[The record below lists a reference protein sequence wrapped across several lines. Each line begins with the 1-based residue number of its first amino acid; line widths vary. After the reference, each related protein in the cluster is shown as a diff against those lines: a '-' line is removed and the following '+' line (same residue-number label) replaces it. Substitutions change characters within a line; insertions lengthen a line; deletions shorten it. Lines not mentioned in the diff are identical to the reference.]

1 MKVVVD
7 NQIFLRQRFGGVSR
21 MFCETNLAMQEVDGI
36 NQRIVAPLHFNKHLQ
51 VMDLSK
57 STSIYIPNCP
67 AKLRPFVK
75 KSSDLFSKAEIN
87 NFKPDLI
94 HETFYTDYDPWNKLI
109 PRVTT
114 VNDLTRELIDK
125 NLKRAEI
132 KRESMARASAIIC
145 ISENTK
151 SDVVNYFG
159 IDPNKCF
166 TVPLGISEIFFQNKQ
181 KIENKIN
188 ATTTKD
194 FFLFVGDR
202 DGYKNFEKF
211 IKAFSL
217 TKDLIKNFSIKCFGG
232 PTPSISELNIIKDLR
247 LSEGQVEFISGTDE
261 TLAQL
266 YRNAFALIYPSLYE
280 GFGLPPLEAMASGCS
295 VLSSNKGSLPEVLGE
310 AANFFD
316 PTSIESI
323 NIVLQDFVASTE
335 LRKEL
340 IAKGLIQSQ
349 KYSWKATAQKTFE
362 VYKNLIS

>member
-21 MFCETNLAMQEVDGI
+21 MFCETNSTMKEIEGI
-36 NQRIVAPLHFNKHLQ
+36 NHRIVAPLHFNKHLQ
-51 VMDLSK
+51 SMDLSK
-57 STSIYIPNCP
+57 SPSIYIPNCP

-75 KSSDLFSKAEIN
+75 KASDFFSGVEIN

-114 VNDLTRELIDK
+114 VNDLTRELHDK
-125 NLKRAEI
+125 NLKRASI
-132 KRESMARASAIIC
+132 GRALAVIC

-166 TVPLGISEIFFQNKQ
+166 TVPLGISDIFFQNKVQ
-181 KIENKIN
+181 IENKVN
-188 ATTTKD
+188 TTTTRD

-211 IKAFSL
+211 IRAFAL
-217 TKDLIKNFSIKCFGG
+217 TKDFIRDFDIKCFGG
-232 PTPSISELNIIKDLR
+232 ANPSISELTLIKSLK
-247 LSEGQVEFISGTDE
+247 LSDGQVEFIAGTDA

-266 YRNAFALIYPSLYE
+266 YRDAFALVYPSLYE
-280 GFGLPPLEAMASGCS
+280 GFGLPPLEAMASGCP
-295 VLSSNKGSLPEVLGE
+295 VLSSNKGSLLEVLGE
-310 AANFFD
+310 AAEFFD

-323 NIVLQDFVASTE
+323 NTSIKSLVNSDFLQQ
-335 LRKEL
+335 KL
-340 IAKGLIQSQ
+340 IANGLIQASKYKWISSSQ
-349 KYSWKATAQKTFE
+349 SVLK
-362 VYKNLIS
+362 VYQQVLN